1 MHRSV
6 LQQKTSVILRRKV
19 MKCFVIP
26 DFTLNIMMMFYI
38 FLFNNETKGITCML
52 LPAGSFLRNT

>member
-1 MHRSV
+1 
-6 LQQKTSVILRRKV
+6 